1 MFLAL
6 TEVVSKLTI
15 TTTGVEFMKSI
26 LTILISAQLLTFSA
40 HADFF
45 KELEKFNYGGQAE
58 ELEKAVHKIKK
69 IAGKDGEYTCYL
81 TTPFDGSYKADG
93 KNEEEA
99 KFNVIQNCTESAGA
113 FWCDKSRITNC
124 ESK

>member
-6 TEVVSKLTI
+6 TEIVSEL
-15 TTTGVEFMKSI
+15 TTTAGVEFMKSI

-45 KELEKFNYGGQAE
+45 KELKKFNHGGQAD
-58 ELEKAVHKIKK
+58 ELKEAVDNIKK
-69 IAGKDGEYTCYL
+69 ITGKDGEYTCYL
-81 TTPFDGSYKADG
+81 TTSFNKSYKADG
-93 KNEEEA
+93 KTEEEA
-99 KFNVIQNCTESAGA
+99 KFNVIQNCTDSDSA
-113 FWCDKSRITNC
+113 FWCKEDKITKC